1 MSEQMLAPIELSDD
15 ELLAVSGG
23 VSSTHVAAGTAQAIQ
38 QEAAV
43 IQAGGDVK
51 IGGGNG
57 STSFSGN
64 LTVVETFVAA
74 VTQVA
79 TNVNTGN
86 VNVTVTV

>member
-23 VSSTHVAAGTAQAIQ
+23 VSHVAAGTAQAIQ
-38 QEAAV
+38 QDAAV
-43 IQAGGDVK
+43 IQEGGSVS

-64 LTVVETFVAA
+64 LTVVETFVA
-74 VTQVA
+74 VITQVA
-79 TNVNTGN
+79 TNINTGN
-86 VNVTVTV
+86 VNVTVTA

>member
-1 MSEQMLAPIELSDD
+1 MSEKMLAPIELSDD

-23 VSSTHVAAGTAQAIQ
+23 RSTHVAAGTAQVIRQDAAI
-38 QEAAV
+38 

-74 VTQVA
+74 ITQVA

-86 VNVTVTV
+86 VNVTVTA